1 MLPTYSTCSL
11 LAAQTGG
18 TLIECAKALK
28 AAGAAKVSCFVTHGV
43 FPRESWR

>member
-1 MLPTYSTCSL
+1 VHMCMHICYQPTL

-43 FPRESWR
+43 